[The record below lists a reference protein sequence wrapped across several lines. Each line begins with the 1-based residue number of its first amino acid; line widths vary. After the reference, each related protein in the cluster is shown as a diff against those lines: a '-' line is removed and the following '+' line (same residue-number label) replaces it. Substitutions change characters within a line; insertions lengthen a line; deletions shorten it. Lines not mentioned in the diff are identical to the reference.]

1 MYVFKLKEFCMYYS
15 IVSDAFFYPLV
26 GQITGRLGEPYQS
39 NLVIYVCELSRIDG
53 ASDVARCERAKV
65 GEVWRRG
72 KSNRRRTARREL
84 VIFLEHPLRLYVRAR
99 CSRLYV
105 SKR

>member
-1 MYVFKLKEFCMYYS
+1 MYYSKYYS
-15 IVSDAFFYPLV
+15 IVSDAYFYPLV

-39 NLVIYVCELSRIDG
+39 NLVIYVCELSCIDG
-53 ASDVARCERAKV
+53 DVARCERAKV

-84 VIFLEHPLRLYVRAR
+84 VIFLEHPLRLYVRAM
-99 CSRLYV
+99 CSR